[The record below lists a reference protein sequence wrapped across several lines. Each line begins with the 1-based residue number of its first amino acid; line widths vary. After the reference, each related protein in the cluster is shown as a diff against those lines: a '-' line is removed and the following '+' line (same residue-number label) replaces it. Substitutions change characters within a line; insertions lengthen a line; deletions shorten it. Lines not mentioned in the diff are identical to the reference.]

1 MIPQTPKHDLLKALH
16 ELIRPK
22 SYLEIG
28 VQTGRSLVQARPGTI
43 SVGVDPHPQLH
54 LIREP
59 FLNPYS
65 VHKMTS
71 DEFFAT
77 DLVKSYAPYDF
88 VFIDGLHLIEQVLRD
103 FSNSVQWS
111 HSRTVIA
118 VDDVLPYSIDIA
130 GRDALPGDWT
140 GDVWKLTSLL
150 YAHTSLE
157 VVLVDVAPTGLL
169 LVMGVNSDDDR
180 LTADHVSQDEDVLTQ
195 YELDQM
201 KSYAKTPEDALAA
214 VREFLERTA

>member
-1 MIPQTPKHDLLKALH
+1 MIPQTPKHDLLRSLH

-28 VQTGRSLVQARPGTI
+28 VQTGRSLVQCRAGTMA
-43 SVGVDPHPQLH
+43 VGVDPHPQLH
-54 LIREP
+54 LISEP

-71 DEFFAT
+71 DEFFASH
-77 DLVKSYAPYDF
+77 LVEAYAPYDF
-88 VFIDGLHLIEQVLRD
+88 VFIDGMHLIEYVLRD
-103 FSNSVQWS
+103 FSNSVERS
-111 HSRTVIA
+111 HSRTIIA

-140 GDVWKLTSLL
+140 GDVWKLTSIL
-150 YAHTSLE
+150 YAHTSLK

-169 LVMGVNSDDDR
+169 LIMGVNPEDDR
-180 LTADHVSQDEDVLTQ
+180 LTVDHQPQDEDVLTQ
-195 YELDQM
+195 YELDQL
-201 KSYAKTPEDALAA
+201 KSYAKTPEDALNV
-214 VREFLERTA
+214 VREFLEIM